1 MPKYSS
7 DATDTGLDSVFRALA
22 DPTRRAIVEQLS
34 RGPAS
39 VSDLAAP
46 FEVALPTIVQHLKA
60 LEAGRLVSSAKI
72 GRVRTYQLVPDAFGS
87 AMDWMH
93 RHRPPAQRQ
102 VDRLTA
108 LLAQSTTPAEG
119 EGQ

>member
-7 DATDTGLDSVFRALA
+7 GEPDGGLDSVFRALA
-22 DPTRRAIVEQLS
+22 DPTRRAIVERLA

-60 LEAGRLVSSAKI
+60 LEAGQLVSSAKI
-72 GRVRTYQLVPDAFGS
+72 GRVRTYQLVPGAFGL
-87 AMDWMH
+87 AIDWL
-93 RHRPPAQRQ
+93 RQQRPPAERQ
-102 VDRLTA
+102 LDRLTA
-108 LLAQSTTPAEG
+108 LLTESANNAEG
-119 EGQ
+119 EQQ

>member
-7 DATDTGLDSVFRALA
+7 GEPDGGLDSVFRALA
-22 DPTRRAIVEQLS
+22 DPTRRAIVERLA

-60 LEAGRLVSSAKI
+60 LEAGQLVSSAKI
-72 GRVRTYQLVPDAFGS
+72 GRVRTYQLVPGAFGL
-87 AMDWMH
+87 AIDWL
-93 RHRPPAQRQ
+93 RQQRPPAERQ
-102 VDRLTA
+102 LDRLTA
-108 LLAQSTTPAEG
+108 LLTESANNTEG
-119 EGQ
+119 ERQ

>member
-7 DATDTGLDSVFRALA
+7 DEPDVGLDSVFRALA
-22 DPTRRAIVEQLS
+22 DPTRRAIVERLA

-72 GRVRTYQLVPDAFGS
+72 GRVRTYQLVPDAFGT
-87 AMDWMH
+87 AMDWLH
-93 RHRPPAQRQ
+93 RQRPPAQRQ

-108 LLAQSTTPAEG
+108 FLVESTKTPEG
-119 EGQ
+119 EEQ